1 MMTARTRWLLAM
13 SLLSGLGLVA
23 CSKNKNV
30 DPPAELTKFQTTLQV
45 QKLWSAGVGGA
56 APKLLLGLGVA
67 LDGTTVFAAG
77 HNGDVAAFDLAT
89 GKRLWQTDTHLP
101 LTGGPGAGQGIVVAG
116 ASHGDIVALDQ
127 TTGAIKWKTR
137 VNSEILSAPSIASDL
152 VALRGVD
159 GRVHALHVADGK
171 VAWTAEQAVPRLTLR
186 GTGQPIV
193 SRDLVFSGFDNGRV
207 MGLNIKDG
215 ATAWEIA
222 VAPPSGKT
230 ELERLVDID
239 SAVHAVDDDVY
250 AVTFQGKVARL
261 ARDTG
266 QVWWSRDVSSYHG
279 LATDEDGVYVSTA
292 DGHVIK
298 IGRRTGVELWK
309 QEALSRRRL
318 SAPVVVGGQVA
329 VADLETHPPVR
340 SWPAWVRVAIACP
353 PHPWPAVTR
362 WWSSMTKVASLP
374 CVCCPPRA
382 ERREPFHV
390 ADRRAGRSAQCWQVD
405 PF

>member
-1 MMTARTRWLLAM
+1 MMRDRGMTVAVAL
-13 SLLSGLGLVA
+13 LGLLGLAA

-45 QKLWSAGVGGA
+45 QKQWSAGVGGA

-67 LDGTTVFAAG
+67 LDGTMVFAAG

-89 GKRLWQTDTHLP
+89 GRRLWQTDTGLA

-116 ASHGDIVALDQ
+116 AGHGDVVALDQ
-127 TTGAIKWKTR
+127 ATGAIKWKTR

-152 VALRGVD
+152 VALRTVD
-159 GRVHALHVADGK
+159 GRVNALHVQDGK
-171 VAWTAEQAVPRLTLR
+171 VAWAAEQVVPRLTLR

-193 SRDLVFSGFDNGRV
+193 SRDLIFSGFDNGRV

-222 VAPPSGKT
+222 VAPPSGRT

-239 SAVHAVDDDVY
+239 SAIQVAEDDVY
-250 AVTFQGKVARL
+250 AVTFQGKIARL

-266 QVWWSRDVSSYHG
+266 QIWWSRDVSSYRG

-292 DGHVIK
+292 EGTVIK
-298 IGRRTGVELWK
+298 IGRRTGVEMWK

-329 VADLETHPPVR
+329 VADLDGYVHFLNAA
-340 SWPAWVRVAIACP
+340 SGALMARVGTSGDRVSAAP
-353 PHPWPAVTR
+353 
-362 WWSSMTKVASLP
+362 VASGDTLVVIDDKGHLTALKVLP
-374 CVCCPPRA
+374 PK
-382 ERREPFHV
+382 
-390 ADRRAGRSAQCWQVD
+390 G
-405 PF
+405 